1 MLFRVSSSLV
11 PGLMAAWVM
20 ALASGCGPTPEGP
33 ARIASTEVAAID
45 TPPPE
50 YPLALACDGVGGRV
64 DMMVSVGTDGRVTV
78 VDIQRSSGH
87 AELDQAARKAMPTW
101 KFQPATAN
109 GQAIVK
115 KMLVPVTFSPPPIP
129 PDRCNVLQEQQRRG
143 QL

>member
-1 MLFRVSSSLV
+1 MTLRPTSLLV
-11 PGLMAAWVM
+11 PGVAATLAV
-20 ALASGCGPTPEGP
+20 AVASGCQPGPEGP
-33 ARIASTEVAAID
+33 APVPATNVAAID

-64 DMMVSVGTDGRVTV
+64 DVMVSVGTDGRLTV

-87 AELDQAARKAMPTW
+87 AELDQAARKAIPTW

-109 GQAIVK
+109 GKPIVK
-115 KMLVPVTFSPPPIP
+115 KMLVPVTFTPPPIP